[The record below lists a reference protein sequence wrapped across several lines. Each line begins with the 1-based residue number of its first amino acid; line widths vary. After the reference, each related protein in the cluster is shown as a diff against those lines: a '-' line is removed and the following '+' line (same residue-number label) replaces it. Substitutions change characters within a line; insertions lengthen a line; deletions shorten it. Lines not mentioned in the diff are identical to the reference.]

1 MPDLNL
7 AVIPDAL
14 KRARL
19 EACLTQGELA
29 KSAGVRR
36 ETVARLEAG
45 HPARPSS
52 VRKIAAAL
60 GLRPEAISRIEGA
73 A

>member
-1 MPDLNL
+1 MPPLEL
-7 AVIPDAL
+7 SVVPEAL

-29 KSAGVRR
+29 KAAGVRR
-36 ETVARLEAG
+36 ETVARLEG
-45 HPARPSS
+45 GYPARPSS
-52 VRKIAAAL
+52 IRKIAAAL
-60 GLRPEAISRIEGA
+60 GLRPDAIARIEGA